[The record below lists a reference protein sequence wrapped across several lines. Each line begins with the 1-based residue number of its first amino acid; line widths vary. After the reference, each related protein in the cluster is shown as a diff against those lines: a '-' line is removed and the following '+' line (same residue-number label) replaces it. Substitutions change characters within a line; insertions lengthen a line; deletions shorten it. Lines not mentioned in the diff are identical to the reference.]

1 MNKPRRLAA
10 PGPQTTPDDEAGDTL
25 DQTTAHIDA
34 MCRDWAAWCRTRR
47 YFGPPPLPPGVLGK
61 LTKKGTGRA
70 SSGGPDAKL
79 SPELA
84 ALNTAIVAQPYETP
98 RRVFE
103 LHYLHNV
110 GNIKTAA
117 GALGISRATWYRQLR
132 EFRLEVF
139 RAHHRI
145 LVDNLSRE
153 PAGADAAAMAD

>member
-1 MNKPRRLAA
+1 MNRPRRLAA
-10 PGPQTTPDDEAGDTL
+10 PGPQTSPDDEAGDDL
-25 DQTTAHIDA
+25 DETHAHIDA
-34 MCRDWAAWCRTRR
+34 MCRDWAAWTRTRR

-61 LTKKGTGRA
+61 LTKKGTGRP

-103 LHYLHNV
+103 LHYLHQV
-110 GNIKTAA
+110 ANIKSAA
-117 GALGISRATWYRQLR
+117 AAVGVSRSTWYRQLR
-132 EFRLEVF
+132 EFRLLVF
-139 RAHHRI
+139 RAHQRI

-153 PAGADAAAMAD
+153 RAPTDAAAMVD